1 MCWELDGIVLGR
13 LFESCHFERASCQVS
28 SHDITLNKEKAV
40 TSQGAGLGQEDV
52 NSLAAWA
59 EGGLNNDEALS
70 I

>member
-1 MCWELDGIVLGR
+1 MFYFL
-13 LFESCHFERASCQVS
+13 
-28 SHDITLNKEKAV
+28 
-40 TSQGAGLGQEDV
+40 GAGLGQEDV